1 MSKTIEQLK
10 EEILEYEEMIDNLTS
25 QLCGDEDDEEFEK
38 EIGYYEMI
46 IKNDKDLINYLKE
59 EEIKNYEPN
68 QSGGDNL
75 NNI

>member
-38 EIGYYEMI
+38 EIEYYEMI

-59 EEIKNYEPN
+59 EEIKKFESNKG
-68 QSGGDNL
+68 GGDNR
-75 NNI
+75 

>member
-59 EEIKNYEPN
+59 EELKKFESN
-68 QSGGDNL
+68 QSGGDN
-75 NNI
+75 